1 MEKRAE
7 LKLIPGNQELC
18 EDLPQMNPE
27 LDIDPGVKLADPRL
41 GEIESLADF
50 PHGQLFAA
58 GQDNDQPVS
67 AVEPSRDELAN
78 FLLFERAL
86 VIKSVLVMKSKET

>member
-27 LDIDPGVKLADPRL
+27 LDINPGVKLADPRL
-41 GEIESLADF
+41 GEIESL
-50 PHGQLFAA
+50 G
-58 GQDNDQPVS
+58 G
-67 AVEPSRDELAN
+67 
-78 FLLFERAL
+78 
-86 VIKSVLVMKSKET
+86 